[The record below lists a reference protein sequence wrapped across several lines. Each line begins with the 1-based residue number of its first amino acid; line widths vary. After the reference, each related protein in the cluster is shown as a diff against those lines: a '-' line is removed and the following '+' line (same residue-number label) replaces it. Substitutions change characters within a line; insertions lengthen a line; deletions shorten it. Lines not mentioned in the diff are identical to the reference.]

1 MTDNARL
8 LAVRGLLKV
17 LPAEGGGK
25 SLREVLAD
33 QPVLLAAERGLLA
46 DLMFGVC
53 RHQRLL
59 DHWLNQQMDKPLKSS
74 AKAVRLALLCGIY
87 ELWFSER
94 PQHAVVNA
102 WPDVCRALHAPWAAG
117 LCNALMRKASRTGA
131 AEVGRHLDIPLRC
144 SLPDW
149 LWQRLDQAWPEQA
162 NDIAE
167 AALLP
172 PPFTVRLSDPSI
184 EHALREDGFDV
195 RRGAL
200 APQAVYLSPARPVQ
214 QVPGFKEGLLS
225 VQDEAAQLPA
235 LLIEAPKGGRILDAC
250 AAPGGK
256 TGQLAEYFPDAELV
270 ALDIDATRLKRVR
283 DNLQRLNR
291 SANLLTGD
299 AGNPEKW
306 WDGQLFDAVLLDAPC
321 SATGILRRQP
331 DLKWH
336 RRDSDI
342 ATLCGLQARILDA
355 IWPLVRPGG
364 VLVYATCSILPEEN
378 AGQVQTF
385 LARHGD
391 AREDTPVEARSVIT
405 AHGCQLLPVADGPD
419 GFFYARLRKAD

>member
-1 MTDNARL
+1 MADNARL

-117 LCNALMRKASRTGA
+117 LCNALMRKASRTSA

-162 NDIAE
+162 NDIAD

-172 PPFTVRLSDPSI
+172 PPFTVRLSDPAV
-184 EHALREDGFDV
+184 EAVLVEDGFEV
-195 RRGAL
+195 RHGAL
-200 APQAVYLSPARPVQ
+200 APQAAYLSPARPVLM
-214 QVPGFKEGLLS
+214 VPGFKEGQLS

-235 LLIEAPKGGRILDAC
+235 LLIEAPEAGRILDAC

-270 ALDIDATRLKRVR
+270 ALDIDGTRLKRVR
-283 DNLQRLNR
+283 DNLNRLHR
-291 SANLLTGD
+291 AATLLTGD
-299 AGNPEKW
+299 AGDPDSW
-306 WDGQLFDAVLLDAPC
+306 WDGQPFDAVLLDAPC

-342 ATLCGLQARILDA
+342 EALCGLQARILDA

-364 VLVYATCSILPEEN
+364 VLVYATCSILPQEN
-378 AGQVQTF
+378 AGQVEAF

>member
-1 MTDNARL
+1 MADNARL

-25 SLREVLAD
+25 SLREVLAE

-87 ELWFSER
+87 ELWFTER

-117 LCNALMRKASRTGA
+117 LCNALMRKASRTSA

-184 EHALREDGFDV
+184 EQALCEDGFDV

-200 APQAVYLSPARPVQ
+200 APQSAYLSPARPVLM
-214 QVPGFKEGLLS
+214 VPGFKEGLLS

-291 SANLLTGD
+291 SASLLTGD

-342 ATLCGLQARILDA
+342 EALCGLQARILDA

-364 VLVYATCSILPEEN
+364 VLVYATCSILPQEN
-378 AGQVQTF
+378 AGQVEAF

-405 AHGCQLLPVADGPD
+405 THGCQLLPVADGPD